1 MKLAI
6 EKSIYGGAGL
16 ARHEGKAIFV
26 PFTLPGET
34 VEASILHNKPS
45 YAEAQLTQILTSST
59 HRVPPPCPH
68 YGQCGGCH
76 YQHASYEEQVRIKT
90 AILQESLERAYI
102 TDIPTIEPITAA
114 PFGYRNRIRLH
125 VQQSPFALGYLRAQS
140 HTLLPIHEC
149 PIAAPSLITATH
161 TLQNECAA
169 QLSSWAR
176 EIELF
181 TDPSTGALLI
191 SIYAPAGTT
200 HLARKLNE
208 LWHAIQP
215 LLPNAAGCAAFTLP
229 RGKGF
234 PTLAA
239 RAGAGH
245 LVYTV
250 AGEPYRVG
258 SGSFF
263 QANHFLLERMVAEVC
278 QGQTGKMAWD
288 LFAGVGLFAR
298 QLARNFTQVVA
309 VEAAPASVTDLRT
322 NLPGHAIQPKT
333 TLQFLRETTAKSAL
347 PAPNYIVLDPP
358 RAGLGTEAATL
369 LANLRAPQVTYV
381 SCDPATLSRDL
392 AALLKSGYRLQ
403 KLAFIDMFPQ
413 TFHLE
418 SIAHMSLA

>member
-1 MKLAI
+1 MKLGI

-26 PFTLPGET
+26 PFTLTGET
-34 VEASILHNKPS
+34 VEASILQSKPS
-45 YAEAQLTQILTSST
+45 YAQAQLTQILTPSPQ
-59 HRVPPPCPH
+59 RVSPSCSH

-90 AILQESLERAYI
+90 FILRESLERAHI
-102 TDIPTIEPITAA
+102 ADIPAIEPIIAA

-125 VQQSPFALGYLRAQS
+125 AQPVPFALGYLRAQS
-140 HTLLPIHEC
+140 HSVLPIREC
-149 PIAAPSLITATH
+149 PVAAPSLISAALL
-161 TLQNECAA
+161 LQSEFAA
-169 QLSSWAR
+169 RLFSWAR

-181 TDPSTGALLI
+181 ADPATGALLI
-191 SIYAPAGTT
+191 NIYSPAGAT
-200 HLARKLNE
+200 HLTRKLNE
-208 LWHAIQP
+208 LWRAIQF
-215 LLPNAAGCAAFTLP
+215 LLPLAAGCAAFTLP

-239 RAGAGH
+239 RAGADH

-250 AGEPYRVG
+250 AGESYRVS

-263 QANHFLLERMVAEVC
+263 QVNHFLLERMVAEVC
-278 QGQTGKMAWD
+278 QGRTGKIAWD

-298 QLARNFTQVVA
+298 QLARNFNQVVA
-309 VEAAPASVTDLRT
+309 VEAAPASVTDLRA
-322 NLPGHAIQPKT
+322 NLPGHTIESKT
-333 TLQFLRETTAKSAL
+333 TIQFLRETASNTAL
-347 PAPNYIVLDPP
+347 PTPDYIVLDPP
-358 RAGLGTEAATL
+358 RAGLGTEAVAL
-369 LANLRAPQVTYV
+369 LANLRASQVTYV

-403 KLAFIDMFPQ
+403 KLALIDMFPQ

-418 SIAHMSLA
+418 SIAHLSPA